1 MATVEQ
7 VLQTNKNT
15 VQAIYKKLENMYMYV
30 HETSIL
36 SVVMGKVMV
45 LENGG

>member
-1 MATVEQ
+1 MEMATVEQ

-30 HETSIL
+30 CDCASTLPVQES
-36 SVVMGKVMV
+36 
-45 LENGG
+45 